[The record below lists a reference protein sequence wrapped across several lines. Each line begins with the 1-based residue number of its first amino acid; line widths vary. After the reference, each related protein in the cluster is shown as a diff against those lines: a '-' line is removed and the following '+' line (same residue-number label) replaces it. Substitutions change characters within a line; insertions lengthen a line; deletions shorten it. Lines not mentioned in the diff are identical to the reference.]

1 MTNKELLD
9 RLGYME
15 WDDFEVKEA
24 SGGLPKSVWETVS
37 AFSNTAGG
45 WIMLGIKETKVNG
58 VSTYEISGIE
68 NAEKIEQDMINTL
81 RSVSKF
87 NVPILATAQLFD
99 FDGKT
104 VLAFHIPA
112 SANKPVYYGNN
123 LNNTFVR
130 IGSGDQRA
138 TDIEIDILMREK
150 TFGMK
155 SEMEVDGTGFGDLNT
170 QSLRTYRRRIK
181 DYNPDFRY
189 NDLDDEQFC
198 MKTGIISG
206 GRLTYGG
213 LLMLGKGEVVRTYV
227 PHFWIDY
234 IEIPGTTYSDAD
246 CRYTYRMPDQENI
259 WEYFK
264 VLLQR
269 LRLYVDNPF
278 MAGPDGFSP
287 EDNSQL
293 YCLREGLVN
302 LLAHADYFSP
312 MHSTIRVF
320 NNRIEFQNPGR
331 FAVHISDKPGKVKSV
346 PRNPNIIAF
355 FRFARQGENA
365 GYGIDK
371 IMRWTNLTGL
381 EVDFDSDITS
391 STVTYPLP
399 SQKGG
404 QTGGQIIKSKSGQ
417 IENEYTNQITDIP
430 KDNVV
435 LTTSKSGQTC
445 THKSGQTCTHKS
457 GQTTDSPRGYKTGE
471 ESRSKIV
478 EAMRNNPE
486 ISRREL
492 SKTLG
497 ISPSAIQK
505 HIENLK
511 EAEVIIRLG
520 SNRKGLWKV
529 LK

>member
-1 MTNKELLD
+1 MTKEELLD
-9 RLGYME
+9 RLTYIE

-24 SGGLPKSVWETVS
+24 SGGLPKSMWETVS

-45 WIMLGIKETKVNG
+45 WIILGVKETKVKS
-58 VSTYEISGIE
+58 VSTYEIIGIE
-68 NAEKIEQDMINTL
+68 KAEKMEQDIISTL

-87 NVPILATAQLFD
+87 NVPILVTARLLH
-99 FDGKT
+99 FDGKS
-104 VLAFHIPA
+104 VLALNIPV
-112 SANKPVYYGNN
+112 SANKPVYFGNN

-155 SEMEVDGTGFGDLNT
+155 SEMEVDGTGFGDLNI
-170 QSLRTYRRRIK
+170 QSLQTYRRRIK

-189 NDLDDEQFC
+189 NDLDDEQFYI
-198 MKTGIISG
+198 KTGIISRG
-206 GRLTYGG
+206 KLTYGG
-213 LLMLGKGEVVRTYV
+213 LLMLGKGDVVQEYV

-234 IEIPGTTYSDAD
+234 IEIPGRTYFDAK
-246 CRYTYRMPDQENI
+246 CRYTYRMPEQENI

-320 NNRIEFQNPGR
+320 NDRIEFQNPGR
-331 FAVHISDKPGKVKSV
+331 FAVRISDKPGKVKSV

-355 FRFARQGENA
+355 FRYARQGENA

-371 IMRWTNLTGL
+371 IMRWTKLTGL
-381 EVDFDSDITS
+381 EVEFESDITS

-399 SQKGG
+399 SQKSGQKGG
-404 QTGGQIIKSKSGQ
+404 QMSGSMENINPGNHNNTLNKGGQSEVVRNGGQ
-417 IENEYTNQITDIP
+417 NQ
-430 KDNVV
+430 
-435 LTTSKSGQTC
+435 
-445 THKSGQTCTHKS
+445 
-457 GQTTDSPRGYKTGE
+457 GE
-471 ESRSKIV
+471 ETRAKIV
-478 EAMRNNPE
+478 KAMRNKPE

-492 SKTLG
+492 AEIVG
-497 ISPSAIQK
+497 ISQSAIQK
-505 HIENLK
+505 HIERLK
-511 EAEVIIRLG
+511 DAEIIIRLG
-520 SNRKGLWKV
+520 SDRKGLWKV